1 MLGEGEM
8 RRFKLG
14 CWLFLILIFA
24 LAIPMP
30 LFAQGCAMCYQ
41 SAAKSGA
48 QAIQALR
55 AGILILLFPPLFI
68 CAGIVR
74 MAYRKR
80 NQCAGDGTSS
90 IDLDQ

>member
-1 MLGEGEM
+1 M
-8 RRFKLG
+8 RRFKLAG
-14 CWLFLILIFA
+14 WLFLALILV
-24 LAIPMP
+24 LAVPKP

-41 SAAKSGA
+41 SAANSGS

-68 CAGIVR
+68 CAGITM

-80 NQCAGDGTSS
+80 NQCADNGTS
-90 IDLDQ
+90 IGLNP